1 LGGGNLG
8 SVAGPDALARQRL
21 ASAMLYA
28 LPGVPVTFQGD
39 ECAFLGDAGGS
50 SRDEH
55 RYPMQ
60 WDRCDAAMV
69 AHYAA
74 LARLR
79 REAPALGSPV
89 WRAHVADGSMLAFL
103 RGEPGNG
110 EVLAAFNAGTAA
122 SSVALPA
129 GSWRDVASG
138 EVVTGSAP
146 LAARGWRYL
155 QRQ

>member
-1 LGGGNLG
+1 
-8 SVAGPDALARQRL
+8 
-21 ASAMLYA
+21 
-28 LPGVPVTFQGD
+28 
-39 ECAFLGDAGGS
+39 
-50 SRDEH
+50 
-55 RYPMQ
+55 
-60 WDRCDAAMV
+60 MV

-79 REAPALGSPV
+79 AQAPALASPV
-89 WRAHVADGSMLAFL
+89 WRAHAAEGSVLAFL

-122 SSVALPA
+122 AVVALPA

-138 EVVTGSAP
+138 EALTGSAP
-146 LAARGWRYL
+146 LGARGWRYL